1 MRRPP
6 LPLAPGD
13 VDAGASGPVDSLQR
27 GLEVLRCFGPA
38 DNALDVTEVARRMAL
53 SRPTTRRLLDTLAQH
68 GFLLRQPDTD
78 QYGLHVACLI
88 LGQAVLGNSA
98 LVKAARQ
105 LLPRFAELFGV
116 YAMTAVQE
124 RSDVLVMSVS
134 APAGAGASVAGPG
147 VGMRLPL
154 RSTALGHAW
163 LWAQGVQPQ
172 AHWLARLRNEAA
184 GQPGLLA
191 GVYRSFQALEEQGAC
206 QTQGPE
212 PRAPI
217 CLASPVVLPTGAV
230 AMVGCLVSATD
241 GVPEDERLRAC
252 AAALPELAARLR
264 AATVKRAA

>member
-1 MRRPP
+1 MRRPQ

-13 VDAGASGPVDSLQR
+13 DDASASGPVDSLQR

-68 GFLLRQPDTD
+68 GFLLRQPGTD

-88 LGQAVLGNSA
+88 LGQAVLGHSA
-98 LVKAARQ
+98 LVKAARP

-116 YAMTAVQE
+116 YVMTAVQE
-124 RSDVLVMSVS
+124 RSDVLVMSAS
-134 APAGAGASVAGPG
+134 APAGQSVAGPG

-163 LWAQGVQPQ
+163 LWAQGAQTQ
-172 AHWLARLRNEAA
+172 AHWLARLRKEAA

-191 GVYRSFQALEEQGAC
+191 GLYRSFQALEEQGAC
-206 QTQGPE
+206 QTQAPE
-212 PRAPI
+212 PRAPT

-230 AMVGCLVSATD
+230 AVVACLVSTMDDAQA
-241 GVPEDERLRAC
+241 DERARAC

-264 AATVKRAA
+264 AAVLKPAA